1 MIRKL
6 IGTFKASVE
15 KKPSAAILVS
25 LVIFILIF
33 LFSRTSPY
41 RLFELI
47 LYDLRFQLKPTIA
60 QWEGLSFLNI
70 DDNSIKNVGQFPWPR
85 QYYADGIGVM
95 DAAGVRQTTFD
106 IQFIDPSG
114 YAVRSEGAPLI
125 EEKLKRKQ
133 TISADE
139 AGKYILNS
147 DGIFAGAMKSSGRI
161 IIPYSF
167 IKEQLT
173 GRRLNPEEQ
182 RDHAAAIRLFTEKAS
197 IPVPVKLRKDFA
209 GMIDPERKDIQY
221 PIPQFIRSAR
231 GFGFVDSDFDIDGTS
246 RRIRLVR
253 MFDNRLYL
261 HMGLVMA
268 MDLCGVTKNNL
279 RVAPGKSIT
288 LKDAINPVTNKKG
301 DIVIPIDERGMMIIN
316 WAGNFEHSF
325 HHLSYYALFE
335 YNLVKDEV
343 HGFFDEEEI
352 KSGLT
357 QRSSLYGALTRLQ
370 RELESAGDP
379 TAKATASNAIRDTR
393 KKITAI
399 EKGYAKP
406 LVEEAEKIRAE
417 LKKGESAKLSEALD
431 NLENFITAINIVTE
445 VERLRE
451 RSVIIGLT
459 GTATQDIGVIPLSS
473 EYMMVGSYPNIVN
486 TILQNGFIHKSSA
499 AVDYAL
505 MLIIAIAMG
514 LLVQRFN
521 ATATLIV
528 TLISLIAVNAAN
540 IAVFSFANIWSDQLG
555 VSLALLLPAFIIGAV
570 KFVSEESQKRFI
582 KSAFGHYL
590 SPHVIDEILKN
601 PASLQLGG
609 ELRNITIFFSD
620 VAGFSAIS
628 EKLTPPQL
636 VQLLNE
642 YLSEM
647 TDIILAHDGTVDK
660 YEGDAIIAF
669 YGAPHPY
676 PDHAVKACLASI
688 EMKKRLAELR
698 ESWRTRGQN
707 ELRVRMG
714 MNTGNAVVGN
724 MGSRTRMDYTMM
736 GDAVNLASRLEGA
749 NKFYGTYAM
758 ISEFTYEQ
766 AKDAIE
772 ARQLDY
778 IKVVGKEEA
787 ILVYELLGKKGN
799 LPDYMQEMLAKYNEG
814 LLLFKER
821 EWENAHN
828 AFKSALRI
836 VKDDAPSKTY
846 LDRCAEFIE
855 NPPPKKWDGVYR
867 LKTK

>member
-1 MIRKL
+1 
-6 IGTFKASVE
+6 
-15 KKPSAAILVS
+15 
-25 LVIFILIF
+25 
-33 LFSRTSPY
+33 
-41 RLFELI
+41 
-47 LYDLRFQLKPTIA
+47 
-60 QWEGLSFLNI
+60 
-70 DDNSIKNVGQFPWPR
+70 
-85 QYYADGIGVM
+85 
-95 DAAGVRQTTFD
+95 
-106 IQFIDPSG
+106 
-114 YAVRSEGAPLI
+114 
-125 EEKLKRKQ
+125 
-133 TISADE
+133 
-139 AGKYILNS
+139 
-147 DGIFAGAMKSSGRI
+147 
-161 IIPYSF
+161 
-167 IKEQLT
+167 
-173 GRRLNPEEQ
+173 
-182 RDHAAAIRLFTEKAS
+182 
-197 IPVPVKLRKDFA
+197 
-209 GMIDPERKDIQY
+209 
-221 PIPQFIRSAR
+221 
-231 GFGFVDSDFDIDGTS
+231 
-246 RRIRLVR
+246 

-288 LKDAINPVTNKKG
+288 LKDAVNPVTNKKG

-528 TLISLIAVNAAN
+528 TLISLIAVAPRISRLLFREHMVRPAR
-540 IAVFSFANIWSDQLG
+540 

-669 YGAPHPY
+669 TARPT
-676 PDHAVKACLASI
+676 
-688 EMKKRLAELR
+688 
-698 ESWRTRGQN
+698 RT
-707 ELRVRMG
+707 LI
-714 MNTGNAVVGN
+714 
-724 MGSRTRMDYTMM
+724 TR
-736 GDAVNLASRLEGA
+736 
-749 NKFYGTYAM
+749 
-758 ISEFTYEQ
+758 
-766 AKDAIE
+766 
-772 ARQLDY
+772 
-778 IKVVGKEEA
+778 
-787 ILVYELLGKKGN
+787 
-799 LPDYMQEMLAKYNEG
+799 
-814 LLLFKER
+814 
-821 EWENAHN
+821 
-828 AFKSALRI
+828 
-836 VKDDAPSKTY
+836 
-846 LDRCAEFIE
+846 
-855 NPPPKKWDGVYR
+855 
-867 LKTK
+867 